1 MKTVNE
7 LAREI
12 ENNQAGCKAL
22 LDCYRTTDE
31 TLRAF
36 IISLKELPPSM
47 VPALLKTFDGEH
59 DKAKCKTFLD
69 VIKNERIGTL
79 FEDLSNEET
88 YTWNGFNKD
97 DEPTVI
103 KLGSTKQISLDPS
116 TLVRRIF

>member
-1 MKTVNE
+1 MSE

-12 ENNQAGCKAL
+12 EYNQAGCKAL

-36 IISLKELPPSM
+36 IFSLKELPSSM
-47 VPALLKTFDGEH
+47 VPALLYTFDTQQRNNR
-59 DKAKCKTFLD
+59 CKTFLD
-69 VIKNERIGTL
+69 VIKNESVGTL
-79 FEDLSNEET
+79 FEDLSTETT

-103 KLGSTKQISLDPS
+103 KLGSTKQLALDPG
-116 TLVRRIF
+116 TLVRRLF

>member
-1 MKTVNE
+1 MSE

-12 ENNQAGCKAL
+12 ENNQSGYKAL
-22 LDCYRTTDE
+22 LDCFRTTDE

-36 IISLKELPPSM
+36 IISLKEMPAFM

-69 VIKNERIGTL
+69 VIKNERVGTL
-79 FEDLSNEET
+79 FEDLSTETT

-103 KLGSTKQISLDPS
+103 KLGSNKQLALDPG
-116 TLVRRIF
+116 TLVRRLF